1 MVRGRARFDSLIAP
15 PNQIRPP
22 ITSATGGQQ
31 QNEID
36 FNLGKY
42 RK

>member
-1 MVRGRARFDSLIAP
+1 MVRGRARFDSLIT
-15 PNQIRPP
+15 PNQIRLP
-22 ITSATGGQQ
+22 INSATGGLQ